1 MKGHMGRI
9 NINYTNWIGIPVTKQ
24 CLNKMAGEFS
34 SLMEM
39 SSNSPPSG
47 SNATNNYRKLTLY
60 LNSQMKGKSSRH
72 LNSQINTKILRW
84 NDLEQCISKLC
95 SLRQYI
101 NMCKS
106 SCIDETWVQAPIWM
120 ELMKE
125 DFGKDEFY
133 LWFNFL
139 FFKGKWRY
147 RLGVKDRESIPSGGS
162 VPFGGGFRPWRSQ
175 MIAFPAP
182 STWVPCTN
190 SL

>member
-1 MKGHMGRI
+1 MGRI

-39 SSNSPPSG
+39 SSNSSPSG

-84 NDLEQCISKLC
+84 NDLEQCIGKLC
-95 SLRQYI
+95 SLKQYI

-106 SCIDETWVQAPIWM
+106 SSVDGTQVQGPIWM
-120 ELMKE
+120 GLIKE
-125 DFGKDEFY
+125 DFGKDEF
-133 LWFNFL
+133 LHVFWFLIFIL
-139 FFKGKWRY
+139 GKWRS
-147 RLGVKDRESIPSGGS
+147 RLGLRTESKFQVVGS
-162 VPFGGGFRPWRSQ
+162 VPCGGSCRPRKSQ
-175 MIAFPAP
+175 MIVFPSP
-182 STWVPCTN
+182 STWVPCTKD
-190 SL
+190 L